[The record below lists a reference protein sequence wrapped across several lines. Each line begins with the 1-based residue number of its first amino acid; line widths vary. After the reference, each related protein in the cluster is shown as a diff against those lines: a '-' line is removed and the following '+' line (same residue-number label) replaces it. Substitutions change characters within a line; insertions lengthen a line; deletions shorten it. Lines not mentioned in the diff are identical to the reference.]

1 MRNTTTEAKT
11 ATNGGSV
18 STTADLNNKL
28 SNIRRAYDL
37 LQFELLEYGE
47 FGILQKVAN
56 MGASLSCLV
65 MAVRQAQNGK
75 TDDLNELNLDQLI
88 DNLCELPIF
97 IESLTK
103 VVGGVAHLN
112 NVIERETAE

>member
-1 MRNTTTEAKT
+1 MHNTTTEAKT
-11 ATNGGSV
+11 ATKCGSV

-28 SNIRRAYDL
+28 SNIRRASDR

-56 MGASLSCLV
+56 MGATLSCLV
-65 MAVRQAQNGK
+65 MAVRKAQNG
-75 TDDLNELNLDQLI
+75 TPDDLNELNLDQLI
-88 DNLCELPIF
+88 NDLCELPIF

-112 NVIERETAE
+112 NVIERETTK